1 MLEPDIEPMLEPDI
15 EPMLDIDAI
24 LDCEAILGMG
34 EVEVICIALSI
45 VDISI
50 IVISVDM
57 LDPPTTI
64 LLFIPV
70 MLIEEESVEV

>member
-1 MLEPDIEPMLEPDI
+1 MLEPDIGPMLE
-15 EPMLDIDAI
+15 IDAI
-24 LDCEAILGMG
+24 LDCEAMFGMG
-34 EVEVICIALSI
+34 EVEVICTALSI

-57 LDPPTTI
+57 LDPPMTI
-64 LLFIPV
+64 LLCIPV